1 MGDPTGVGPE
11 VVAKA
16 LLREEVYEW
25 CRPLVVGD
33 KGVFERII
41 QELDLPLEVTEGEGG
56 RGKLPLLPV
65 GELPPLPWGRPQRE
79 AGEAAY
85 RYILKA
91 VELIER
97 GEAQAMV
104 TGPVSKEAIQ
114 MAGYPFSGHTELLA
128 QLSHT
133 EEYVM
138 MLAGPRL
145 RVSLVTIHIPLS
157 QVPSAISKERVLKC
171 IEVTERGL
179 KEDFGIAS
187 PRLAVAALNP
197 HGGEGGL
204 FGEEEEREIG
214 PAVREAQEKGIEV
227 QGPFPADSLFHEA
240 LSGGWDA
247 VVAMYHDQGL
257 IPLKMLHFRD
267 GVNVTLGL
275 PFVRTSVDHGTA
287 FPIAGKGVADPTS
300 MYAAIQMAAQIL
312 THSSG

>member
-1 MGDPTGVGPE
+1 
-11 VVAKA
+11 
-16 LLREEVYEW
+16 
-25 CRPLVVGD
+25 
-33 KGVFERII
+33 
-41 QELDLPLEVTEGEGG
+41 
-56 RGKLPLLPV
+56 
-65 GELPPLPWGRPQRE
+65 
-79 AGEAAY
+79 
-85 RYILKA
+85 
-91 VELIER
+91 
-97 GEAQAMV
+97 MV

-312 THSSG
+312 THRRG